1 MIRLVSTTRRLIQ
14 KTARNSVF
22 GTVNLRCF
30 SFGMGNIMG
39 SEESNMGGAQKNGVA
54 ETHYVLKGNRI
65 QPPFP
70 EGIQTCV
77 FGTGCFWGT
86 VCWSRMQITQNGFPS
101 KRLILLMLRCNI
113 IGGFGALIPYD
124 YTFVYTPLYPI
135 SFAGERLLAYAWRYA
150 RCIHFCSTIS
160 SQQNINNTIAWYIEF

>member
-86 VCWSRMQITQNGFPS
+86 VGWSRMQMTQNAFPI
-101 KRLILLMLRCNI
+101 KRPILLMLRCNI
-113 IGGFGALIPYD
+113 IGGFIPYD
-124 YTFVYTPLYPI
+124 YTCVYMPFHLQEKGFWRMPGGMRDAFIFVPQ
-135 SFAGERLLAYAWRYA
+135 FLLKKYKQYN
-150 RCIHFCSTIS
+150 CLV
-160 SQQNINNTIAWYIEF
+160 Y